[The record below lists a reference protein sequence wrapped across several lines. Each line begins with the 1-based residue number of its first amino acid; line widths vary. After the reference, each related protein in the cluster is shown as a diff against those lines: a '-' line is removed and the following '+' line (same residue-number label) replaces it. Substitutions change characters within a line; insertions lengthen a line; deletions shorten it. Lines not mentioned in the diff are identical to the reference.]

1 MRINYLRNKKGSAL
15 MIVMLIFFT
24 IFIISFT
31 SGYLVF
37 LNVFKSSDASN
48 SVKAYRAASAGIERS
63 QFEAIENDYDFA
75 GSSCPTDIFSEEL
88 SNGASYTINCI
99 DNSGDLEF
107 YSVGRYE
114 QSQVAL
120 KIDCINIDE
129 DCLSSCREGSL
140 CGGEKLL
147 PEEESSCP

>member
-1 MRINYLRNKKGSAL
+1 
-15 MIVMLIFFT
+15 MLIFFT
-24 IFIISFT
+24 IFIISFA

-37 LNVFKSSDASN
+37 LNVFKSSDASD
-48 SVKAYRAASAGIERS
+48 SIKAYQASLAGVERA

-88 SNGASYTINCI
+88 SNNSSYTINCI
-99 DNSGDLEF
+99 DNDGDLEF
-107 YSVGRYE
+107 YSLGQYE
-114 QSQVAL
+114 KSQVSL
-120 KIDCINIDE
+120 RIDCINIDE